1 MGKKT
6 IKLNAAGI
14 SLFVRPEKESRRE
27 TKLSALGFLFAAQF
41 EKASGKPE
49 YLEIHYDL
57 CEWSC
62 KLDMGPL
69 ESALVPFVLVSW
81 CWLGYFF
88 IDLCCE
94 CFIAFGRIRIV
105 TSSFTLPRPL
115 YATIRN
121 QLLGLQGSQNMPAG
135 ERRLTESPW
144 FGQTKDLHGAEGA
157 AYLHAD

>member
-1 MGKKT
+1 MQLAFPSLSDLRKK
-6 IKLNAAGI
+6 AA
-14 SLFVRPEKESRRE
+14 
-27 TKLSALGFLFAAQF
+27 
-41 EKASGKPE
+41 EKASSQPLAFCLQHGLKRPVVNQSISE